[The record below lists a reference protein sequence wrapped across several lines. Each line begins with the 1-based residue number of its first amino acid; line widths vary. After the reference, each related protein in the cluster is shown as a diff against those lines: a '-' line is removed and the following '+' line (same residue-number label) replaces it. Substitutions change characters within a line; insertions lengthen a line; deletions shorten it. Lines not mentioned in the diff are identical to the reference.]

1 MRLVYDWLQ
10 KALPNAPVYDLTAN
24 DTRRMHKSGL
34 VSAIHRRN
42 GMTGI
47 VIWCSYA
54 RSFHGLELLVD

>member
-1 MRLVYDWLQ
+1 MRLVYD
-10 KALPNAPVYDLTAN
+10 KTAKSAPNAPVYDLTAN

-34 VSAIHRRN
+34 VSAIHWRN

-47 VIWCSYA
+47 VIWCSCA